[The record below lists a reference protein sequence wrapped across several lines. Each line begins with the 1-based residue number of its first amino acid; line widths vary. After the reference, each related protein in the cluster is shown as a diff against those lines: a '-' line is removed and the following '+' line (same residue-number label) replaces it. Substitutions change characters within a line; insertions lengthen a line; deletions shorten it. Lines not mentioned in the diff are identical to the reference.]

1 MSMKLNETI
10 LKEMSHKNAEAL
22 LEASDK
28 IQNDVSVKLGD
39 YRKSRIDFL
48 KYRNEYK
55 YRLFESCLEI
65 GKVLLPIL
73 VAGLSIQQAILFI
86 DIKIFVISIVIILGI
101 LLLIALLMVFSINKS
116 NSEYSEHIE
125 TALEEIEEDLE
136 KSKLIMAKAMDL
148 LEEKDHH

>member
-1 MSMKLNETI
+1 MNIDKSI
-10 LKEMSHKNAEAL
+10 LKEMRHKNAEDL

-28 IQNDVSVKLGD
+28 IQNEVSSKLES
-39 YRKSRIDFL
+39 YRKNRIDFL

-65 GKVLLPIL
+65 GKVLIPIL

-86 DIKIFVISIVIILGI
+86 DIKIFVICIVIILGI

-125 TALEEIEEDLE
+125 TTLEEIEEDLE
-136 KSKLIMAKAMDL
+136 KSKLIMSKAMEM

>member
-1 MSMKLNETI
+1 MKI
-10 LKEMSHKNAEAL
+10 DKSVLKEMSQKNAEAL

-39 YRKSRIDFL
+39 YRKNRIDFL

-86 DIKIFVISIVIILGI
+86 DIKIFVISIVIILSI
-101 LLLIALLMVFSINKS
+101 LMLIALLMVSSINKS

-125 TALEEIEEDLE
+125 TSLEEIEEDLE

-148 LEEKDHH
+148 LDE